1 MKLGMYSIEIKR
13 SSIEELFS
21 AILEKG
27 FTEVQFDFLSVGEE
41 QLPASIDPALSREIY
56 RTAQRNGVD
65 IVAINGT
72 YNMIH
77 PDREQRNIG
86 LQGFEV
92 IAQACKD
99 LHCRFITLCT
109 GSRDPQNMWRFH
121 EDNNTQ
127 AAWDDMMDS
136 MEKVL
141 EIAERHDLILG
152 IECEASNCVNSAK
165 KARWL
170 LDEFQSK
177 RLKIIMDVAN
187 LFQKGQAKKE
197 YVRPIIDEAFDL
209 LGNDIYI
216 AHGKDIKEGS
226 ELDFTHAGNGIVDFP
241 YYLEKLKEYNYTGG
255 MLLHGIHN
263 EEDFK
268 TSVDFTRSVISDN
281 W

>member
-13 SSIEELFS
+13 SSLEVLFS
-21 AILEKG
+21 AIREKG
-27 FTEVQFDFLSVGEE
+27 FTEVQFDFLSVGGE

-56 RTAQRNGVD
+56 QTAQHNGVD

-86 LQGFEV
+86 LQRFEV
-92 IAQACKD
+92 IAEACKD
-99 LHCRFITLCT
+99 LHCHFITLCT

-121 EDNNTQ
+121 DGNNTQ
-127 AAWDDMMDS
+127 AAWDDMMNS

-141 EIAERHDLILG
+141 EIAERYDLTLG

-165 KARWL
+165 KARRL
-170 LDEFQSK
+170 LDEFQSR

-216 AHGKDIKEGS
+216 AHGKDIKEGNK
-226 ELDFTHAGNGIVDFP
+226 LHFTHAGNGIVDFP

-255 MLLHGIHN
+255 MLLHGIES